1 MAKFVEQAAIVGF
14 KSDTEVGRYFASQ
27 FVSKVKALADSLS
40 SESAHA
46 LQKFEQ
52 FLSDSSLTRRDLRE
66 QTLSVRPY
74 GMVECDKRWPQ
85 TN

>member
-14 KSDTEVGRYFASQ
+14 KSDTEIGRYFATQ

-40 SESAHA
+40 NESANA
-46 LQKFEQ
+46 SQKFEQ
-52 FLSDSSLTRRDLRE
+52 FLSDSSLSRSDLRE
-66 QTLSVRPY
+66 QTMSVRPY